1 MKQFE
6 LIGKTLAEVE
16 YINEYGEGINLI
28 FTDGTCL
35 TVFERM
41 QAGAIC
47 AIYDGEE
54 LESDHE
60 KERGL

>member
-1 MKQFE
+1 MDK
-6 LIGKTLAEVE
+6 LIGKTIAEVE
-16 YINEYGEGINLI
+16 YIDQYDAGISLI

-35 TVFERM
+35 TVSELM

-47 AIYDGEE
+47 VIYDGEE